1 VYGFLAP
8 VLVSDVFMHMDG
20 ISIWIPTMRKKK
32 KKKEEEEEGAS

>member
-32 KKKEEEEEGAS
+32 RKKKEEGAS